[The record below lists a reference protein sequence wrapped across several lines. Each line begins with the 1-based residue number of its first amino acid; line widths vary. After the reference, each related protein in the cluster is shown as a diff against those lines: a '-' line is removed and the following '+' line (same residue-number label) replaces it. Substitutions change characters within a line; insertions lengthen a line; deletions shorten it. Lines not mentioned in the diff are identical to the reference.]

1 VGNVNNNVSN
11 VLMRIIVKIV
21 KMDFKYI
28 KNIYKMDI
36 NIKDVS
42 KYVEME

>member
-1 VGNVNNNVSN
+1 MGNVNNNVSN